1 MRILLAED
9 AALLRDGLVALLERA
24 GHDVVAAVPTATELA
39 AEAASRIPAGTVDL
53 VITDVRMPPDHGDD
67 GLRAALR
74 IRQEHPTMPIL
85 VLSQYIEQR
94 YASALL
100 GIAADSEPAR
110 TTSAVADGPAGLGY
124 LLKDR
129 VSKVHDFLEA
139 LEVVR
144 GGGIVVDPLVVDA
157 LLSRETSALERLSGR
172 ELEVLELV
180 SRGETNDQISERLHL
195 SRGAVVKH
203 VSAVF
208 DKLGI
213 SQRDGNRRV
222 LAVIAFLRDQPP
234 AR

>member
-1 MRILLAED
+1 MLAED

-24 GHDVVAAVPTATELA
+24 GHDVVAAVATATELA
-39 AEAASRIPAGTVDL
+39 AEAAARIPAGAVDL
-53 VITDVRMPPDHGDD
+53 VVTDVRMPPGHGDD
-67 GLRAALR
+67 GLRAALL
-74 IRQEHPTMPIL
+74 IRQEHPTMPII
-85 VLSQYIEQR
+85 VLSQYVEQR

-100 GIAADSEPAR
+100 GIARDSASTR
-110 TTSAVADGPAGLGY
+110 TTTAVSVATAGLGY

-139 LEVVR
+139 LEVVH
-144 GGGIVVDPLVVDA
+144 GGGVVVDPLVVNA
-157 LLSRETSALERLSGR
+157 LMSRETSALEMLSSR

-180 SRGETNDQISERLHL
+180 SRGETNEQISERLHL

-208 DKLGI
+208 DRLGI
-213 SQRDGNRRV
+213 SELDGNRRV

-234 AR
+234 ER

>member
-1 MRILLAED
+1 RQRWRRAHGHRIGQRAGARPSPRWDVRAREPARRAHDPAAARAHPARRRRIGRILLAED
-9 AALLRDGLVALLERA
+9 APLLRDGLVALLERA

-110 TTSAVADGPAGLGY
+110 
-124 LLKDR
+124 
-129 VSKVHDFLEA
+129 
-139 LEVVR
+139 
-144 GGGIVVDPLVVDA
+144 
-157 LLSRETSALERLSGR
+157 
-172 ELEVLELV
+172 
-180 SRGETNDQISERLHL
+180 
-195 SRGAVVKH
+195 
-203 VSAVF
+203 
-208 DKLGI
+208 
-213 SQRDGNRRV
+213 
-222 LAVIAFLRDQPP
+222 
-234 AR
+234 